1 MTLTFASSLFSAET
15 KALPYGLTV
24 VLAVIIC
31 VLTLL
36 PQSMQPPSSHG
47 FDKLYHVTAFAGLM
61 LPIATLRPRALV
73 WMIPAALL
81 LGAGIEVIQPFV
93 NRSRDLADFWADAVG
108 VLIGSVLGF
117 ALHWFG
123 VRKLR

>member
-1 MTLTFASSLFSAET
+1 MTFASSLFSTET
-15 KALPYGLTV
+15 KALPYGLTA
-24 VLAVIIC
+24 LFAVIIS

-36 PQSMQPPSSHG
+36 PQAMQPPNSGG

-108 VLIGSVLGF
+108 VLVGSVFGF
-117 ALHWFG
+117 AVHWFG
-123 VRKLR
+123 IRKHR